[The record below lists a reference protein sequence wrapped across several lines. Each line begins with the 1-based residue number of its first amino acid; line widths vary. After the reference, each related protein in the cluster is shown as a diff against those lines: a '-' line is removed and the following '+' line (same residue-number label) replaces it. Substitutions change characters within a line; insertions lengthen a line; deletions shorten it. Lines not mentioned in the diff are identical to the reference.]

1 MKRWWSCY
9 VTATRFAL
17 IEQARNRLALIILLF
32 FIPVW
37 TLLAYRLTASTPVPF
52 FVRPAGQSLMVPA
65 NTLSQITGA
74 LQAIALIVGF
84 MMFVA
89 TARSA
94 SFDRRLVQA
103 GYPWLF
109 LALAKVTSLVVIAAA
124 VAGYTT
130 AWMQLYWRPQQL
142 VLLAASMF
150 LGALI
155 YGGIGIMLAA
165 VLRTELAGMFLL
177 IMISFIDVGVQN
189 PIATPVAANPVLR
202 GLPAYGAMQSAAT
215 SVELHL
221 VPWSYLALG
230 LCWAVATAAIGITAF
245 MLRTRSRRT
254 NTSIDLA
261 GATAAHDAVG
271 GAVLAARR
279 SSDH

>member
-1 MKRWWSCY
+1 MRRWWSCY
-9 VTATRFAL
+9 VPATRFAV
-17 IEQARNRLALIILLF
+17 IEQSRNRLALIILVF

-52 FVRPAGQSLMVPA
+52 FVRPAGRSLMVPA

-89 TARSA
+89 TARSV

-103 GYPWLF
+103 GYPWLG
-109 LALAKVTSLVVIAAA
+109 LALAKVTSLVLLAAA
-124 VAGYTT
+124 VAVYTT

-142 VLLAASMF
+142 ALLTASMF
-150 LGALI
+150 LGALT

-165 VLRTELAGMFLL
+165 ILRTELAGMFLL
-177 IMISFIDVGVQN
+177 IMISFLDVGVQN

-202 GLPAYGAMQSAAT
+202 VLPAYGAMQSAAT
-215 SVELHL
+215 SVDLDL

-230 LCWAVATAAIGITAF
+230 LCWAVATTSIGMAAF
-245 MLRTRSRRT
+245 MLRTRARRT
-254 NTSIDLA
+254 NTKIEPVVWD
-261 GATAAHDAVG
+261 HAVP
-271 GAVLAARR
+271 LK
-279 SSDH
+279 S